1 MAAAAAC
8 GGVEMSKMTT
18 MMELLLSTEQ
28 VARWERQTERRQLF
42 LRSYHF
48 SRHPPPSP
56 AAPAA
61 PSSAPAASSGGASAA
76 SRASSAPSPAPAAA
90 RASTASSSTAAR
102 PPPPPPPRTGSASRP
117 LGRPAK

>member
-1 MAAAAAC
+1 MAAAAAAC

-48 SRHPPPSP
+48 SRHPTTLAGRARRALVRARRLVWARLRCLPRLLRSFPRPRRGARFHRLVVHRRPPT
-56 AAPAA
+56 AA
-61 PSSAPAASSGGASAA
+61 ASAA
-76 SRASSAPSPAPAAA
+76 PNWFC
-90 RASTASSSTAAR
+90 
-102 PPPPPPPRTGSASRP
+102 
-117 LGRPAK
+117 